1 MTEYKLNLDIPRSS
15 EDISHIGI
23 CGGYT
28 AITTNVKDALNNFDR
43 VTDTLGHRIS
53 ELENSSK
60 DDGSTA
66 INEFNSDEIKHTDSR
81 GNETN
86 IKDEL
91 ERLHNHIN
99 KLESIIVNPY
109 MGSKSGFKI
118 FQGNKKQYI
127 TEYPCKLEST
137 GDYDKDLVK
146 LISLRYDIDNY
157 LALKIKLHSGTTQTC
172 IISEKF
178 GSKIHKVLNDEFGR
192 PLTAEGVNS
201 RASIVDNFRQRCKFL
216 ER

>member
-1 MTEYKLNLDIPRSS
+1 MTKCELKLAIPSTDIIH
-15 EDISHIGI
+15 DGY
-23 CGGYT
+23 CGGFT
-28 AITTNVKDALNNFDR
+28 HINTNVNDALNNFDR
-43 VTDTLGHRIS
+43 ITDMLHYRIAD
-53 ELENSSK
+53 LEKSSK

-66 INEFNSDEIKHTDSR
+66 INEFNSNEIKHTDL
-81 GNETN
+81 GDNETN
-86 IKDEL
+86 VKDEL
-91 ERLHNHIN
+91 DKLQYDIISLKAEIRNNKTSSHITGYPFTCTDTKN
-99 KLESIIVNPY
+99 
-109 MGSKSGFKI
+109 
-118 FQGNKKQYI
+118 YI
-127 TEYPCKLEST
+127 TIYPYKIKST
-137 GDYDKDLVK
+137 GDNDKDLAK

-192 PLTAEGVNS
+192 PLTAEGVTS